1 MPRAHLYGTPVSP
14 GIALGTLHFLH
25 TERFLDRHYVPES
38 EVACEQ
44 ELLHKA
50 VEAVRQDLGRALSKV
65 PADLR
70 EYREVIEAQ
79 IEMTGDPKLEEAA
92 AKRIAQEKICAA
104 WALQK
109 TIDQLC
115 DLFHGMDDPYLRDR
129 AQDIR
134 VVGLRIRDRL
144 SGGSSIGTSAQDIIL
159 AAEDISP
166 ADVMELDLKRV
177 RGILTQEGGPTSH
190 TVILSRGLHIP
201 ALVCV
206 TGLQDSAREGDPVII
221 DGLGGNVLI
230 QPSDRDT
237 SEYSRRCHEYF
248 AWESNVRGLA
258 LWPADTEDGLKVS
271 VKANIERPE
280 EAAELSQFG
289 ADGIGLYRTEF
300 SFMGQELPDE
310 EQLYLEYTKVVR
322 DSPGRTIIRTLDCGA
337 DKILKAQQAL
347 HEANPALG
355 LRGVRF
361 TLRRQDILRSQ
372 LRALLRAGVHG
383 KISILLPLVTMVEEV
398 RSVRLILQEVAQ
410 ELKAKMIPH
419 ASDVPLGV
427 MVETPAASLIADALA
442 RECDFFS
449 IGTNDLIHYLMA
461 IDRNNRHVAYLN
473 EAMHPAIIRSLKR
486 IIDAGHR
493 EGIKVGACGE
503 LSADPYGVV
512 LMLGM
517 GIDELSASPPFLPG
531 IKHLIRRLNAQAC
544 TELAEQVLMST
555 DIPAC
560 KHMVNEMLQK
570 TLGRELSFQMSTVMK
585 QMQQ

>member
-1 MPRAHLYGTPVSP
+1 
-14 GIALGTLHFLH
+14 
-25 TERFLDRHYVPES
+25 
-38 EVACEQ
+38 
-44 ELLHKA
+44 
-50 VEAVRQDLGRALSKV
+50 
-65 PADLR
+65 
-70 EYREVIEAQ
+70 
-79 IEMTGDPKLEEAA
+79 
-92 AKRIAQEKICAA
+92 
-104 WALQK
+104 
-109 TIDQLC
+109 
-115 DLFHGMDDPYLRDR
+115 
-129 AQDIR
+129 
-134 VVGLRIRDRL
+134 
-144 SGGSSIGTSAQDIIL
+144 
-159 AAEDISP
+159 
-166 ADVMELDLKRV
+166 
-177 RGILTQEGGPTSH
+177 
-190 TVILSRGLHIP
+190 
-201 ALVCV
+201 
-206 TGLQDSAREGDPVII
+206 
-221 DGLGGNVLI
+221 
-230 QPSDRDT
+230 
-237 SEYSRRCHEYF
+237 
-248 AWESNVRGLA
+248 
-258 LWPADTEDGLKVS
+258 
-271 VKANIERPE
+271 
-280 EAAELSQFG
+280 
-289 ADGIGLYRTEF
+289 
-300 SFMGQELPDE
+300 
-310 EQLYLEYTKVVR
+310 
-322 DSPGRTIIRTLDCGA
+322 
-337 DKILKAQQAL
+337 
-347 HEANPALG
+347 
-355 LRGVRF
+355 
-361 TLRRQDILRSQ
+361 
-372 LRALLRAGVHG
+372 
-383 KISILLPLVTMVEEV
+383 MVEEV